1 MIRGVPK
8 LGLKGLRKSEEATVM
23 RLYNSKRNAITKKK
37 GTTSSAIILLMIY
50 IATHPEISS
59 DAVETIQC
67 NTPSKIT

>member
-37 GTTSSAIILLMIY
+37 GTTSSAIILLIY

-59 DAVETIQC
+59 DAVEIIQC